1 MRIVVGALWL
11 IVFVV
16 LFAFAVNNTATVEL
30 HFFAGLVWQAP
41 LIALLLFFFLGGVVF
56 GFTALMP
63 SWVRQKVELR
73 RFKRG
78 APKPAPD
85 AGVRV
90 ATSTASAEAIQSEL
104 AQAARGARTTR

>member
-30 HFFAGLVWQAP
+30 RFFAGMVWQAP

-56 GFTALMP
+56 GFTALVP
-63 SWVRQKVELR
+63 SWVRQRVEIR
-73 RFKRG
+73 RLKRG
-78 APKPAPD
+78 APKQTPD
-85 AGVRV
+85 TGVR
-90 ATSTASAEAIQSEL
+90 ATTSTVSPEAIQSDL

>member
-11 IVFVV
+11 IVFIV

-30 HFFAGLVWQAP
+30 RFFAGMVWQAP

-56 GFTALMP
+56 GFTALVP
-63 SWVRQKVELR
+63 SWVRQRVEIR
-73 RFKRG
+73 RLKRDPPRQ
-78 APKPAPD
+78 ASD
-85 AGVRV
+85 TGVRA
-90 ATSTASAEAIQSEL
+90 ATSTASAEVIQSDL

>member
-30 HFFAGLVWQAP
+30 RFFAGMVWQAP

-63 SWVRQKVELR
+63 SWIRQKVELR
-73 RFKRG
+73 RLKRS

-85 AGVRV
+85 TGAR
-90 ATSTASAEAIQSEL
+90 ATAQTASPEAIQSHL
-104 AQAARGARTTR
+104 VQAARGARTTR